1 MHPSAHLVA
10 SAPDQ
15 LLPARELM
23 ASTLASHTILVPL
36 GVALPLITLVM
47 HYRGLLSLVVL
58 VVITLFVTSEDAPNV
73 RHGLTHGAGPAVG
86 IAAGAASLLTAVLL
100 VRKGGRYARAP
111 AVGAIACAVIVWGLA
126 QRPYLLLTSMTVAEG
141 AGASSTLTWPA
152 FVTLVALVIV
162 VPAVVFLYWLDS
174 RGDLEELTE
183 ADLRQGG
190 DPRDG
195 DRPDTA

>member
-1 MHPSAHLVA
+1 
-10 SAPDQ
+10 
-15 LLPARELM
+15 M
-23 ASTLASHTILVPL
+23 AFTLASHTTLVPL

-47 HYRGLLSLVVL
+47 HYRGLLSLVLL
-58 VVITLFVTSEDAPNV
+58 VMITLFVTSEDAPHV
-73 RHGLTHGAGPAVG
+73 RHGLAHGVGPAVG

-100 VRKGGRYARAP
+100 VRKRGRYARA
-111 AVGAIACAVIVWGLA
+111 
-126 QRPYLLLTSMTVAEG
+126 T
-141 AGASSTLTWPA
+141 
-152 FVTLVALVIV
+152 
-162 VPAVVFLYWLDS
+162 AVVFLYWLDS